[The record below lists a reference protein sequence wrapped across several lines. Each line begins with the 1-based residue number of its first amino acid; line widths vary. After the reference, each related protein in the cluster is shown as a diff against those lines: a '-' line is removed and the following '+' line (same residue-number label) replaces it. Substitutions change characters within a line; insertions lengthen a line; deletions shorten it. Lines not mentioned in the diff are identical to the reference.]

1 MRALDQNRC
10 MMSALDTRV
19 SRAPAAAGVASKF
32 VAAVHDWMSV
42 RATRKA
48 LNRLSDRELD
58 DIGLCRADIDRV
70 ARGF

>member
-1 MRALDQNRC
+1 
-10 MMSALDTRV
+10 MSALDTRV
-19 SRAPAAAGVASKF
+19 SHAPAAAGFASKLL
-32 VAAVHDWMSV
+32 ASVHDWLNA

-58 DIGLCRADIDRV
+58 DIGLCRGDIERI